1 MKLKEW
7 FKKERLP
14 IKELEPHDCPNCGT
28 EFQGYYCPNCGQSD
42 TEFDRPFGFV
52 IYNFMGDFFAFDSR
66 FFQTFRYLLL
76 KPGFLTTE
84 FLEGRRQRYAPPF
97 RIFIFL
103 SFVLFLML
111 QVLTGRVLK
120 DNVDWTPKNE
130 EQAVAID
137 SLSSRLTDVTESD
150 SAGQALNVEIDSRLW
165 TDGPLESK
173 LKILSQSVDQ
183 KLEQETDPDARESL
197 LRMKRNL
204 SSPSA
209 LTNTFLKYLSWA
221 FFVMLPVLALLLAVF
236 YWRRKLHFI
245 RHLVFS
251 VHIHSFVFLLNILL
265 VGLSF
270 IWHLPG
276 WVFVISIFGGN
287 VYIYIALKRFYGQ
300 GYLKTFFKF
309 FILGGIYFL
318 CVSTA
323 IVWVIYNAYMNL

>member
-1 MKLKEW
+1 MKLKGW
-7 FKKERLP
+7 FNKERVP
-14 IKELEPHDCPNCGT
+14 IEELEPHQCPNCGT
-28 EFQGYYCPNCGQSD
+28 AFQGYYCPNCGQSD

-52 IYNFMGDFFAFDSR
+52 IYNFMGDFFAFDAR
-66 FFQTFRYLLL
+66 FFQTFKYLLL

-103 SFVLFLML
+103 SFVLFLLL

-120 DNVDWTPKNE
+120 DDVDWSPQNE

-137 SLSSRLTDVTESD
+137 SLSVQLSNVAELDTV
-150 SAGQALNVEIDSRLW
+150 GQSLNVDVDSLFAN
-165 TDGPLESK
+165 GSLESK
-173 LKILSQSVDQ
+173 LQTLSKSVDQ
-183 KLEQETDPDARESL
+183 KLQAETDPEARESL

-204 SSPSA
+204 SSPRA

-221 FFVMLPVLALLLAVF
+221 FFVMLPVFALLLSVF

-265 VGLSF
+265 VALSF
-270 IWHLPG
+270 LWHLPG
-276 WVFVISIFGGN
+276 WVFGISVLGGN
-287 VYIYIALKRFYGQ
+287 IYIYMALKRFYGQ
-300 GYLKTFFKF
+300 GYLKTFVKF
-309 FILGGIYFL
+309 MVLGGVYSL
-318 CVSTA
+318 CVATA
-323 IVWVIYNAYMNL
+323 VVWVIYNAYMNL

>member
-1 MKLKEW
+1 MNLKGW
-7 FKKERLP
+7 FKRERLP
-14 IKELEPHDCPNCGT
+14 IEELEPHDCPNCGT
-28 EFQGYYCPNCGQSD
+28 TFQGYYCPNCGQSD

-52 IYNFMGDFFAFDSR
+52 FYNFMGDFFAFDSR

-76 KPGFLTTE
+76 KPGFLTSE

-103 SFVLFLML
+103 SFVLFLLL
-111 QVLTGRVLK
+111 QLLTGRVLK
-120 DNVDWTPKNE
+120 DDVDWSPKNE
-130 EQAVAID
+130 EQLVAVD
-137 SLSSRLTDVTESD
+137 SLSRQLGDHVVSD
-150 SAGQALNVEIDSRLW
+150 TVNQSSDIKADSLF
-165 TDGPLESK
+165 TNGPLESK
-173 LKILSQSVDQ
+173 LQILARSVDQ
-183 KLEQETDPDARESL
+183 KLQEETDPEEQESL
-197 LRMKRNL
+197 LRMKYNL
-204 SSPSA
+204 SSPRA

-221 FFVMLPVLALLLAVF
+221 FFLMLPVLAVLLSGF

-265 VGLSF
+265 VALSL

-276 WVFVISIFGGN
+276 WIFGLSILGGN
-287 VYIYIALKRFYGQ
+287 VYIYMALKRFYGQ
-300 GYLKTFFKF
+300 GYLKTFVKF
-309 FILGGIYFL
+309 LMLGGVYIL